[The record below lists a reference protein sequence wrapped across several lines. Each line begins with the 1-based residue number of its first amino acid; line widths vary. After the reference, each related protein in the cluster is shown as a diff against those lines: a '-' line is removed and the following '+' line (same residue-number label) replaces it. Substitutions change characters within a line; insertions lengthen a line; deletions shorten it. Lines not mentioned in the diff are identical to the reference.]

1 MKQQRNMFQMKEKD
15 KTPEE
20 ELRKVEISNSPDKEF
35 KVLIIKMLNNLGR
48 KMDEHSDKFN
58 KELENTKMNQRD
70 LKNIKTG
77 IKDTLEGIY
86 SRLNDTE

>member
-77 IKDTLEGIY
+77 IKDTLEGI
-86 SRLNDTE
+86 